1 MKYNFFDNFIN
12 EIVAVACAAVTI
24 SACEKAPS
32 AETID
37 SKITVESKVL
47 TVEAAEGSFAVNYG
61 IEGAAQGGEAEVS
74 FDSEWLSLYVEPAG
88 DDSGDKAGET
98 AAVETGTKSDRF
110 VLTKTVRLAVAEN
123 DSESSRAGK
132 VTLSIKGAEPVSI
145 SVIQKANPDYVV
157 NNQVSFT
164 LDAVDATETTVVFT
178 VAPNIDD
185 VYYYYG
191 FFPAKDYDSF
201 ASGEEFVKSTVSDMK
216 AYADRYEQELGTK
229 FNLKNYLFKGYR
241 STTQSSLDPAT
252 DYCLV
257 AFDLTPGWGYSGKV
271 AVHRFKTAAI
281 PASSSSFELSYDKSK
296 GIAWVDPTESAS
308 GRFSFGIAPRS
319 VFESYKA
326 PSVLVSNFVENQG
339 SALPLYSV
347 SDGGRG
353 LPLYQYSD
361 IEPGTEYVLFAFLYN
376 NSRATDIAWLEFQYV
391 KP

>member
-1 MKYNFFDNFIN
+1 MKYNFFDKFIN
-12 EIVAVACAAVTI
+12 GIVTVACAAVTI
-24 SACEKAPS
+24 SACEKTPL
-32 AETID
+32 ETVD
-37 SKITVESKVL
+37 SKINVSGKVV
-47 TVEAAEGSFAVNYG
+47 TVEASEGSFTVSYD
-61 IEGAAQGGEAEVS
+61 ISGAAQGREAEVS
-74 FDSEWLSLYVEPAG
+74 FDSEWLSLYVEESG
-88 DDSGDKAGET
+88 DDSGDKSGET
-98 AAVETGTKSDRF
+98 AAVETGTKSDKL
-110 VLTKTVRLAVAEN
+110 VLTKTVKIAVAEN

-132 VTLSIKGAEPVSI
+132 VTLSVSGAEPVSI

-157 NNQVSFT
+157 NNQMSFA
-164 LDAVDATETTVVFT
+164 LDAVDATETTVQFT

-185 VYYYYG
+185 AYYYYG

-271 AVHRFKTAAI
+271 AVHRFKTSAI
-281 PASSSSFELSYDKSK
+281 PASSSSFKLSYDKSV
-296 GIAWVDPTESAS
+296 GIAWVEPTELSS
-308 GRFSFGIAPRS
+308 GRFAFGIAPLS

-326 PSVLVSNFVENQG
+326 PSVLVSNFVENQSSG
-339 SALPLYSV
+339 LSLYNASE
-347 SDGGRG
+347 GRRG

-361 IEPGTEYVLFAFLYN
+361 IVDGTEYVLFAFLYN
-376 NSRATDIAWLEFQYV
+376 NSKVSDIAWLEFQYV